1 MGYPGGSASKEFA
14 CNAEDLGS
22 ILGLGRFPG
31 EGKGHPLHYS
41 GLVNSMDCIVPGV
54 AKSPTRLS
62 NFHFHLHFHK
72 AISKPKRLLITF
84 TFPAVILA

>member
-1 MGYPGGSASKEFA
+1 MGFPGGSANKESA
-14 CNAEDLGS
+14 CNAGDLS
-22 ILGLGRFPG
+22 SVLGLGSFPG
-31 EGKGHPLHYS
+31 EGKGCPLHYS

-72 AISKPKRLLITF
+72 ATGKPKHLLITF
-84 TFPAVILA
+84 TFPAVILG